1 MFQVTSAS
9 LHFACVNYRHG
20 ACLDTGMVNDR
31 TQSGSNCARTA
42 ITAAPG
48 LRYGLLLV
56 LLMALTVQGG
66 YIDVPTGLSWNVA
79 INGPGYLIVRDP
91 VTGLQSA
98 TRQGALTVDMN
109 GFLVNP
115 IGMRVQGFSNAA
127 LTTIGD
133 LQINGTG
140 WPGTNNATPT
150 LAYFVIQ
157 SNGCIVV
164 TMADNS
170 SFVRCQI
177 LLQVFQEPSALTQI
191 WNDMFV
197 WSDTAAPL
205 PQAIPPGTSGVG
217 TLLSGYMEELVPELQ
232 LSLYARPPDTT
243 RQGFLVSTALPVDV
257 GIQGSGFFV
266 LRRTND
272 SALFATRAG
281 TFYLDG
287 SGYLV
292 HYSGLRLQGYTNTA
306 LTSIGD
312 VQVDPLG
319 TPLRNNPPLCAEGFG
334 INPLG
339 VITEWV
345 SDGSDFVRGQVLLQA
360 CSNPGALTP
369 DAFDLSPIDTNS
381 GLWSPIA
388 APFTTNLGWLTQ
400 YALEAN
406 QLNTNILQV
415 RSNLILN
422 FFEQGIWQITDL
434 PANLYLWG
442 PGFFTVRDP
451 VANILYATRIGDF
464 QLDANAHLVT
474 SNGLRVQGIN
484 NVNFTEV
491 GDITIDAA
499 DFSNPTATVTNFD
512 IDYQGNIAVA
522 LSDGTSYLR
531 GQILTQ
537 EYRNIQGLSVA
548 GNGLYSNLTA
558 ALPVF
563 TNLPADYI
571 PENTFMSGAV
581 EQPNTVPPLQ
591 LPPASGVR
599 LYISNYNGGIVQS
612 SPDLQNWTPVN
623 PVNYSVMNEAELFD
637 VTPSTQKFYRVALPT
652 WSTTNI
658 YPLTNTQPVVVL
670 QGL

>member
-1 MFQVTSAS
+1 MGNIKLLIVDDHPFI
-9 LHFACVNYRHG
+9 R
-20 ACLDTGMVNDR
+20 D
-31 TQSGSNCARTA
+31 
-42 ITAAPG
+42 G
-48 LRYGLLLV
+48 LRS
-56 LLMALTVQGG
+56 ALKRQA
-66 YIDVPTGLSWNVA
+66 N
-79 INGPGYLIVRDP
+79 LIVLGEASNGSEAVKLARDFAP
-91 VTGLQSA
+91 DLVVMDIYMPIMNGHEA
-98 TRQGALTVDMN
+98 TRQ
-109 GFLVNP
+109 
-115 IGMRVQGFSNAA
+115 IMRM
-127 LTTIGD
+127 L
-133 LQINGTG
+133 
-140 WPGTNNATPT
+140 P
-150 LAYFVIQ
+150 
-157 SNGCIVV
+157 
-164 TMADNS
+164 
-170 SFVRCQI
+170 
-177 LLQVFQEPSALTQI
+177 
-191 WNDMFV
+191 
-197 WSDTAAPL
+197 DTK
-205 PQAIPPGTSGVG
+205 III
-217 TLLSGYMEELVPELQ
+217 LSGDI
-232 LSLYARPPDTT
+232 S
-243 RQGFLVSTALPVDV
+243 
-257 GIQGSGFFV
+257 
-266 LRRTND
+266 
-272 SALFATRAG
+272 
-281 TFYLDG
+281 
-287 SGYLV
+287 
-292 HYSGLRLQGYTNTA
+292 
-306 LTSIGD
+306 
-312 VQVDPLG
+312 
-319 TPLRNNPPLCAEGFG
+319 GFG

-406 QLNTNILQV
+406 QLNTNLLQV